1 MITGSGIIGISFGM
15 LLYFIIMGKHR
26 KKIEP
31 MMSKAD
37 VRKRLSTMMANHPA
51 ESFNYKQL
59 AMRLQVKSMDTKRQ
73 ISEVL
78 KDMAGDGEL
87 EEISTGRYK
96 IKQSGSYI
104 TGEVELTARGTAYII
119 SNESEEDV
127 FVTFSNLKHALNG
140 DKVKVLVY
148 ARSRNRRPEGEVIE
162 ILVRKKATFVGVLQK
177 SANYAFLIP
186 TGKQFPYDIFIST
199 EHLHGAE
206 NGDKVV
212 VKIKDWPENQKNPV
226 GEVVEVLG
234 RPGDNDTEMNAIMA
248 EYELPVKFPA
258 NVLKAA
264 ERISLEIPQG
274 EMRTRRDCR
283 NITTFTIDP
292 KDAKD
297 FDDALSV
304 RQLENGLYEV
314 GVHIADVSYY
324 VKENTVLDKEAYARA
339 TSVYLVD
346 RTIPM
351 LPERLSNGVCS
362 LRPGE
367 DKLCFSAIFK
377 MDAQA
382 RVLEQWF
389 GRTLICSDR
398 RFTYEEAQE
407 IIEGAEG
414 DYKPEILL
422 LNDLAQ
428 KLRKE
433 RFKAGAIDFDRV
445 EVKFNLDEKGHP
457 TGVYFKRSK
466 EANKLIEEFMLLAN
480 KKVAERIGRPK
491 PGKKAPAFVYRVHE
505 QPLPEKLEDFNR
517 FVARFGYGV
526 KTGSRKALTT
536 SMNNLMREV
545 KDKPEQN
552 MIETLAV
559 RTMAKAAYS
568 TDNIGHY
575 GLAFDFYTHF
585 TSPIRR
591 YPDVMVHR
599 LLQRYLDDGRSA
611 NKEKLEEYCKHSS
624 DMEQV
629 SANAERSSVKYKQVE
644 FMADRLG
651 LEFEGTIS
659 GVTQWGF
666 YVELED
672 SKCEGLVSM
681 TELDDDFY
689 EFDEKNYCITGRY
702 HHKTYQLGD
711 RVTVRVAKA
720 NLVARQLD
728 FELVKEEGET
738 VVRPQRKP
746 DGKARAGS
754 AKKPVSKSGVRQ
766 KGKRKEKPVGKKL

>member
-1 MITGSGIIGISFGM
+1 
-15 LLYFIIMGKHR
+15 
-26 KKIEP
+26 
-31 MMSKAD
+31 MSKAE

-59 AMRLQVKSMDTKRQ
+59 AMRLQIKSMDMKRQ

-78 KDMAGDGEL
+78 REMAEAGEV
-87 EEISTGRYK
+87 EEISTGRYR
-96 IKQSGSYI
+96 IKRSNSFI
-104 TGEVELTARGTAYII
+104 TGEVELTAKGAAYII

-127 FVTFSNLKHALNG
+127 FVAFPNLKHALNG

-148 ARSRNRRPEGEVIE
+148 ARSRNRRPEGEVVE
-162 ILVRKKATFVGVLQK
+162 ILERKKGTFVGIVQK

-186 TGKQFPYDIFIST
+186 TGKQLPYDVFLPM
-199 EHLHGAE
+199 EHLNGAE
-206 NGDKVV
+206 DGDKVV
-212 VKIKDWPENQKNPV
+212 VKIKEWPDNQKNPV
-226 GEVVEVLG
+226 GEVIEVLG

-248 EYELPVKFPA
+248 EYELPVKFPS
-258 NVLKAA
+258 NVLRAA
-264 ERISLEIPQG
+264 EKISLEIPQ
-274 EMRTRRDCR
+274 EEIRSRRDCR
-283 NITTFTIDP
+283 EVTTFTIDP
-292 KDAKD
+292 ADAKD
-297 FDDALSV
+297 FDDALSL
-304 RQLENGLYEV
+304 RQVKEGIYEV
-314 GVHIADVSYY
+314 GIHIADVSYY

-362 LRPGE
+362 LRPDE
-367 DKLCFSAIFK
+367 DKLCFSAIFH
-377 MDAQA
+377 MDASAQ
-382 RVLEQWF
+382 VLDQWF
-389 GRTLICSDR
+389 GRTLIRSNR

-414 DYKPEILL
+414 DYKKEILL

-445 EVKFNLDEKGHP
+445 EVKFNLDEEGHP
-457 TGVYFKRSK
+457 TGVYFKRSR

-480 KKVAERIGRPK
+480 KKVAERIGKPK
-491 PGKKAPAFVYRVHE
+491 PGKKARTFVYRIHE

-517 FVARFGYGV
+517 FIARFGYGV

-536 SMNNLMREV
+536 SMNNLMQEV

-552 MIETLAV
+552 MVETLAV

-575 GLAFDFYTHF
+575 GLAFDYYTHF

-599 LLQRYLDDGRSA
+599 LLQRYLEEGRSA
-611 NKEKLEEYCKHSS
+611 NKEKYEEYCKHSS
-624 DMEQV
+624 DMEQIA
-629 SANAERSSVKYKQVE
+629 ANAERSSIKYKQVE
-644 FMADRLG
+644 FMADRIG
-651 LEFEGTIS
+651 QDFVGTIS

-666 YVELED
+666 YVELEE

-689 EFDEKNYCITGRY
+689 EFDEKNYCIAGRH

-711 RVTVRVAKA
+711 QVVIRVAKA

-728 FELVKEEGET
+728 FELVKEDGNTTGTE
-738 VVRPQRKP
+738 RKHTQAKNTENTAKF
-746 DGKARAGS
+746 DTKIRKKVKEKTKNRESRGKA
-754 AKKPVSKSGVRQ
+754 
-766 KGKRKEKPVGKKL
+766 GKRKKK

>member
-1 MITGSGIIGISFGM
+1 
-15 LLYFIIMGKHR
+15 
-26 KKIEP
+26 
-31 MMSKAD
+31 MSKSKKKTEPTIGKTEL
-37 VRKRLSTMMANHPA
+37 RKRLAALMANHPA
-51 ESFNYKQL
+51 ESYNYKQL
-59 AMRLQVKSMDTKRQ
+59 AMRLQVKSMDTKRL
-73 ISEVL
+73 ISEL
-78 KDMAGDGEL
+78 LRDMSQNGEL

-96 IKQSGSYI
+96 MKQSGIYI
-104 TGEVELTARGTAYII
+104 TGEVELTAKGAAYII
-119 SNESEEDV
+119 SNESEEDI
-127 FVTFSNLKHALNG
+127 FVAFPNLRHALNG

-148 ARSRNRRPEGEVIE
+148 ARSRERRPEGEVVE
-162 ILVRKKATFVGVLQK
+162 ILERKKATFVGIVQR

-186 TGKQFPYDIFIST
+186 TGKQLPYDVFIPM
-199 EHLHGAE
+199 EHLNGA
-206 NGDKVV
+206 NDGDKVV
-212 VKIKDWPENQKNPV
+212 VKIKDWPESQKNPV
-226 GEVVEVLG
+226 GEVVEILG

-248 EYELPVKFPA
+248 EYELPVKFPPA
-258 NVLKAA
+258 VLKAA
-264 ERISLEIPQG
+264 ERIPLDIPEEEIG
-274 EMRTRRDCR
+274 KRRDCR
-283 NITTFTIDP
+283 SVTTFTIDP

-297 FDDALSV
+297 FDDALSIRELKEGV
-304 RQLENGLYEV
+304 YEI

-324 VKENTVLDKEAYARA
+324 VKENTILDKEAYERA

-362 LRPGE
+362 LRPDE

-377 MDAQA
+377 MDAKAQ
-382 RVLEQWF
+382 VLDQWF
-389 GRTLICSDR
+389 GRTLIRSNR
-398 RFTYEEAQE
+398 RFTYEEAQQM
-407 IIEGAEG
+407 IEGGEG
-414 DYKPEILL
+414 DFKKEILL

-428 KLRKE
+428 QLRRD

-445 EVKFNLDEKGHP
+445 EVKFDLDEKGKP
-457 TGVYFKRSK
+457 VGVYFKRSK

-480 KKVAERIGRPK
+480 RKVAERIGKPK
-491 PGKKAPAFVYRVHE
+491 PGKKAKTFVYRIHE

-517 FVARFGYGV
+517 FVARFGYGL

-536 SMNNLMREV
+536 SMNSLMAEV

-599 LLQRYLDDGRSA
+599 LLHRYLEDGRSV
-611 NKEKLEEYCKHSS
+611 NKEKYEEFCKHSS

-629 SANAERSSVKYKQVE
+629 AANAERSSIKYKQVE
-644 FMADRLG
+644 FMSDKIG
-651 LEFEGTIS
+651 QPFEGTIS

-666 YVELED
+666 YVELEE

-689 EFDEKNYCITGRY
+689 EFDETNYCIAGRH
-702 HHKTYQLGD
+702 HHKVYQLGD
-711 RVTVRVAKA
+711 RVTIRVAKA

-728 FELVKEEGET
+728 YELVKGEDDKDAKGKE
-738 VVRPQRKP
+738 VKNYKP
-746 DGKARAGS
+746 KSKGKKTETKGY
-754 AKKPVSKSGVRQ
+754 KQ
-766 KGKRKEKPVGKKL
+766 KGKGGKKVKGKK

>member
-1 MITGSGIIGISFGM
+1 
-15 LLYFIIMGKHR
+15 
-26 KKIEP
+26 
-31 MMSKAD
+31 MSKSKKKTEPTIGKTEL
-37 VRKRLSTMMANHPA
+37 RKRLAVLMANHPA
-51 ESFNYKQL
+51 ESYNYKQL
-59 AMRLQVKSMDTKRQ
+59 AMRLQVKSMDTKRL
-73 ISEVL
+73 ISEL
-78 KDMAGDGEL
+78 LRDMSQNGEL

-96 IKQSGSYI
+96 MKQSGIYI
-104 TGEVELTARGTAYII
+104 TGEVELTAKGAAYII
-119 SNESEEDV
+119 SNESEEDI
-127 FVTFSNLKHALNG
+127 FVAFPNLRHALNG
-140 DKVKVLVY
+140 DRVKVLVY
-148 ARSRNRRPEGEVIE
+148 ARSRERRPEGEVVE
-162 ILVRKKATFVGVLQK
+162 ILERKKATFVGIVQR

-186 TGKQFPYDIFIST
+186 TGKQLPYDVFIPM
-199 EHLHGAE
+199 EHLNGA
-206 NGDKVV
+206 NDGDKVV

-226 GEVVEVLG
+226 GEVVEILG

-248 EYELPVKFPA
+248 EYELPVKFPPA
-258 NVLKAA
+258 VLKAA
-264 ERISLEIPQG
+264 ERIPLDIPEEEIG
-274 EMRTRRDCR
+274 KRRDCR
-283 NITTFTIDP
+283 SVTTFTIDP

-297 FDDALSV
+297 FDDALSI
-304 RQLENGLYEV
+304 RELKEGIYEI

-324 VKENTVLDKEAYARA
+324 VKENTILDKEAYERA

-362 LRPGE
+362 LRPDE

-377 MDAQA
+377 MDAKAQ
-382 RVLEQWF
+382 VLDQWF
-389 GRTLICSDR
+389 GRTLIRSNR
-398 RFTYEEAQE
+398 RFTYEEAQQM
-407 IIEGAEG
+407 IEGGEG
-414 DYKPEILL
+414 DFKKEILL

-428 KLRKE
+428 QLRRD

-445 EVKFNLDEKGHP
+445 EVKFDLDEKGKP
-457 TGVYFKRSK
+457 VGVYFKRSK

-480 KKVAERIGRPK
+480 RKVAERIGKPK
-491 PGKKAPAFVYRVHE
+491 PAKKAKTFVYRIHE
-505 QPLPEKLEDFNR
+505 QPLPEKLEEFNR
-517 FVARFGYGV
+517 FVARFGYGL

-536 SMNNLMREV
+536 SMNSLMAEV

-599 LLQRYLDDGRSA
+599 LLQRYLEDGRSV
-611 NKEKLEEYCKHSS
+611 NKEKYEEFCKHSS

-629 SANAERSSVKYKQVE
+629 AANAERSSIKYKQVE
-644 FMADRLG
+644 FMSDKIG
-651 LEFEGTIS
+651 QPFEGTIS

-666 YVELED
+666 YVELEE

-689 EFDEKNYCITGRY
+689 EFDETNYCIAGRH
-702 HHKTYQLGD
+702 HHKVYQLGD
-711 RVTVRVAKA
+711 RVTIRVAKA

-728 FELVKEEGET
+728 YELVKGEDD
-738 VVRPQRKP
+738 K
-746 DGKARAGS
+746 DAKGKEVKNYKSKGKG
-754 AKKPVSKSGVRQ
+754 KKTETKGYKQ
-766 KGKRKEKPVGKKL
+766 KGKGGKKVKGKK